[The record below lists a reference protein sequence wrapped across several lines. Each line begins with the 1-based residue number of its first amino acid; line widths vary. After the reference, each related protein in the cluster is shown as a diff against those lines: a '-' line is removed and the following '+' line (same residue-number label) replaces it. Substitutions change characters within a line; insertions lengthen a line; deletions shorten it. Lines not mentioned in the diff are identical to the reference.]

1 MQHLLSSSAKAP
13 DLAGAQLPQKATRC
27 ICCTPLAQYRFSV
40 VHKANPIAMM
50 HCFAKLHMA
59 VVPKFVF
66 LLSMAIR
73 EQRYSKPG
81 FRHFAIREASLAVC
95 RTVLQL

>member
-1 MQHLLSSSAKAP
+1 
-13 DLAGAQLPQKATRC
+13 
-27 ICCTPLAQYRFSV
+27 
-40 VHKANPIAMM
+40 MM
-50 HCFAKLHMA
+50 HYFAKLHMA

-81 FRHFAIREASLAVC
+81 FRHFAISEASLAVC
-95 RTVLQL
+95 HKLPYSWEKPNLF